1 MAIQGIPHPDG
12 LVLVLTLGIFMLLG
26 SFTSILIYSWMIQ
39 KLKNS
44 NNQIFDLF
52 RLIGKNK
59 KHNGNI
65 IFVVNKIVPR
75 NSPPQCAPPFSLISL
90 VHNNRFLHWSG
101 IFNPDIRIC
110 NVNNMVDLKISGTF
124 QHHFWSHHRSHRLFL
139 HFHHWRICSFGIL
152 NFTFVLW
159 NLWLEY
165 HQINVF
171 ERFFNKQCS

>member
-1 MAIQGIPHPDG
+1 MIKRWKRVKGSHQWYQALLQQWKERKLIFPSFKFWKI
-12 LVLVLTLGIFMLLG
+12 LVLW
-26 SFTSILIYSWMIQ
+26 SIKYPEIPEC
-39 KLKNS
+39 
-44 NNQIFDLF
+44 
-52 RLIGKNK
+52 
-59 KHNGNI
+59 
-65 IFVVNKIVPR
+65 VP
-75 NSPPQCAPPFSLISL
+75 PPLLISL

-101 IFNPDIRIC
+101 IFNPDIGIC

-171 ERFFNKQCS
+171 ERFFIKQYS